1 MLRKRIHEKGFPPR
15 DLTFCNNYFMKQNS
29 VQGISFCQTCTKI
42 FTHYPLY
49 LHCVMHSDY
58 ISKLGKQ
65 KNSLKYGCRHCRS
78 SFKISHDI
86 TVMLHLLDPF
96 SMMKTGP
103 RSHAFLGE
111 SPALGCDVSNL
122 HLTWTRGRKTLSTYP
137 AGLRLDASVRSGE
150 HE

>member
-1 MLRKRIHEKGFPPR
+1 
-15 DLTFCNNYFMKQNS
+15 
-29 VQGISFCQTCTKI
+29 
-42 FTHYPLY
+42 
-49 LHCVMHSDY
+49 MHSDY

-137 AGLRLDASVRSGE
+137 AGLRLEVKMSVWEVVNMNKAWVQGRQWWGCEHRSRAQPAGCFPQLLAKPDVE
-150 HE
+150 GFFWFVCWYRKI